1 MEKFDQKEKLLVRLG
16 LSFDDLMNDGSNS
29 NIRASV
35 AQTKVT
41 APKQTHYPEALTIN
55 IFHTQR

>member
-29 NIRASV
+29 NS

-55 IFHTQR
+55 IFHTQRQP

>member
-29 NIRASV
+29 NS

-41 APKQTHYPEALTIN
+41 AP
-55 IFHTQR
+55 